1 MKLFAPITPHITEY
15 LYQELR
21 EKDMPESIHLVGVF
35 KADKKKIDEE
45 LEKEMVYV
53 KEITQQALSL
63 REANKIRLRWP
74 LKELVIVTESEEM
87 FKESRSI
94 IARFCNVREVK
105 ETKAKLKGNYADA
118 EFDKYKLQLN
128 LDADKELKEEW
139 EFTELRRRIQALRKE
154 AELMPDDKVK
164 LVISCNDKEFLEK
177 YAERIEKETNTKVH
191 ASGGKGE
198 KLLEREFSIK
208 LEK

>member
-1 MKLFAPITPHITEY
+1 MTEWHITPDYIVNNWTD
-15 LYQELR
+15 ELF
-21 EKDMPESIHLVGVF
+21 ELMVDKLVER
-35 KADKKKIDEE
+35 KKKESNTKSDKPI
-45 LEKEMVYV
+45 
-53 KEITQQALSL
+53 
-63 REANKIRLRWP
+63 
-74 LKELVIVTESEEM
+74 ESEEM

-94 IARFCNVREVK
+94 IARFCNVGEVK

-177 YAERIEKETNTKVH
+177 YAERIEKETNTKIH